1 MVKVTYSLFL
11 ETQRFVFSETSPS
24 FNPKAG
30 LEYTVS
36 HLLSQAVVV
45 FKDQLTDSWIAIH
58 SDHIKK
64 KGVFQIAKIQE
75 ID

>member
-11 ETQRFVFSETSPS
+11 ETKRFVFSIQYQTFDPSLGLISATASIMSP
-24 FNPKAG
+24 P
-30 LEYTVS
+30 
-36 HLLSQAVVV
+36 VVA
-45 FKDQLTDSWIAIH
+45 FKDQLTDSWIAIPKK
-58 SDHIKK
+58 HIEE